1 MPGVRLAGEVSDA
14 IAHLGIPIGLVRSS
28 PVLRAADTDAIVARG
43 QPVDVTM
50 DLVADDYTADIAA
63 AAG

>member
-1 MPGVRLAGEVSDA
+1 MRLAGEVSDA